1 MRSEQLDT
9 VPEELLSTRV
19 IVPEELLSV
28 GGIVKQEVED
38 NDETLCNE
46 ETESVFVD
54 TSSTESENEFTRNE
68 YFDALDSSVVS
79 FIQKNKLCNLI

>member
-1 MRSEQLDT
+1 MRSEQRDT
-9 VPEELLSTRV
+9 VSEELLSTRV

-79 FIQKNKLCNLI
+79 FIQKNKLCHLI